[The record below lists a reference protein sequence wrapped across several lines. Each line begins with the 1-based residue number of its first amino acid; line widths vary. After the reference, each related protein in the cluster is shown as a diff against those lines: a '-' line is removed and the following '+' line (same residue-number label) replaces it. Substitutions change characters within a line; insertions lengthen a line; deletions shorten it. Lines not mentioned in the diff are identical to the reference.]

1 VRKPPCQ
8 HSFKKQEDN
17 IEFIYDEQC
26 TNLRHSRSQ
35 VLRQHEH
42 YWFLQQKKKGEQ
54 CDENVTV
61 DMNYGIIASSTL
73 EEHSYASAIQIV
85 QA

>member
-1 VRKPPCQ
+1 L
-8 HSFKKQEDN
+8 H
-17 IEFIYDEQC
+17 
-26 TNLRHSRSQ
+26 
-35 VLRQHEH
+35 QHEH
-42 YWFLQQKKKGEQ
+42 YWFLQKKEKKGEQ

>member
-1 VRKPPCQ
+1 MSITVFFC
-8 HSFKKQEDN
+8 
-17 IEFIYDEQC
+17 
-26 TNLRHSRSQ
+26 
-35 VLRQHEH
+35 
-42 YWFLQQKKKGEQ
+42 KKGEQ

>member
-26 TNLRHSRSQ
+26 TNLRHSSSR
-35 VLRQHEH
+35 VILHQHEH
-42 YWFLQQKKKGEQ
+42 NCFFCKKGEQ
-54 CDENVTV
+54 CDENVAV

>member
-35 VLRQHEH
+35 VLHQHEH
-42 YWFLQQKKKGEQ
+42 YWFLQKKKGEQ

>member
-1 VRKPPCQ
+1 L
-8 HSFKKQEDN
+8 H
-17 IEFIYDEQC
+17 
-26 TNLRHSRSQ
+26 
-35 VLRQHEH
+35 QHEH
-42 YWFLQQKKKGEQ
+42 YWFLQKKKGEQ